1 MSTQTSSQRP
11 TRIRYIVLALTV
23 AVYMITYLDRTL
35 LSAAAPSIQKEMGFS
50 IQTLGWILASY
61 QIGYSLF
68 QIPGGWLG
76 DRLGPRVALTAV
88 VIWWSAFTALTTLT
102 WSVQS
107 LIVVMF
113 LFGAGEAGAFPIAT
127 RSLSR
132 WILPSERG
140 FAQGITHAGS
150 RFGGAMTPLI
160 AVFLIAQYGW
170 RVPFFIFA
178 IPGLIWAAI
187 WFWYYRDT
195 PAEHK
200 GVNQAERELIE
211 SGLGGNQKSR
221 KQVPWGAILSN
232 RRVWTL
238 AAMYFCYGVV
248 MLTFLTWFPKYL
260 SAARELNLKQM
271 GTFASLPLAAAVV
284 GDICGGF
291 FSDLLLKKTGRIT
304 FSRRVVAV
312 TGFLIAGAC
321 IPIAVSV
328 ADPVTSILFFSLSLF
343 GLELTV
349 GNSWAVTLDIGGSY
363 AGSVSAVM
371 SMFGNIGGAIYAA
384 LMGYIVTAYSWHVAF
399 YGLAGFAILGAILFT
414 FIDVSRPLV
423 LHRAEGTAAV

>member
-1 MSTQTSSQRP
+1 MSNKSSSKP
-11 TRIRYIVLALTV
+11 THIRHIVLALTV
-23 AVYMITYLDRTL
+23 AVYLITYLDRTL
-35 LSAAAPSIQKEMGFS
+35 ISAAAPSIQKEMGFS
-50 IQTLGWILASY
+50 LQTLGWILASY

-76 DRLGPRVALTAV
+76 DRLGPRVALTLV
-88 VIWWSAFTALTTLT
+88 VVWWSVFTALTMTA
-102 WSVQS
+102 WSVTS
-107 LIVVMF
+107 LVVIMF

-140 FAQGITHAGS
+140 FAQGVTHAGS
-150 RFGGAMTPLI
+150 RSGGAMTPVI

-170 RVPFFIFA
+170 RAPFLIFA
-178 IPGLIWAAI
+178 IPGLIWAAV

-200 GVNQAERELIE
+200 GVNEAERALIE
-211 SGLGGNQKSR
+211 GGLGTNSQARKS
-221 KQVPWGAILSN
+221 VPWGAILAN

-260 SAARELNLKQM
+260 SAARHLNLKQM

-284 GDICGGF
+284 GDILGGV

-321 IPIAVSV
+321 IPVAVTL
-328 ADPVTSILFFSLSLF
+328 ADPVASILFFSLALF

-399 YGLAGFAILGAILFT
+399 YGLAGFALLGAVLFA
-414 FIDVSRPLV
+414 FIDVSRQLV
-423 LHRAEGTAAV
+423 LHKTEGAGGTA